1 MPVQDLTDADAWA
14 EDRRRTSGN
23 LPGLRHEVISGR
35 ATVRAARSVHQTGD
49 TTMAFGDNEE
59 AWRRAETFIVG
70 QILTVPQN

>member
-1 MPVQDLTDADAWA
+1 MG
-14 EDRRRTSGN
+14 EDQ
-23 LPGLRHEVISGR
+23 